1 MISNWVVLIVKTGD
15 IFIKESDWID
25 STVRKR
31 NRRGK
36 YMHGRLFYSIFG
48 CWKKKK
54 QEFIGGGFSYH
65 NGKWKFNSGTFN
77 TMNSGNN
84 DDTYHNSYRK
94 LASNEKK
101 LLENVIMSL
110 YENHEWMK
118 RSADERVSLREL
130 AELKELAKPGMN
142 HTLDLR
148 EIHKN
153 RRLHG
158 TVISFNHKRHY
169 GFIQCS
175 GIEEDIFVHSSEIQ
189 FYSSNPNDFMNGAN
203 IEFDITETRKGW
215 KATNVTDFLYYC

>member
-48 CWKKKK
+48 CWKKKN

-65 NGKWKFNSGTFN
+65 NGEWKFNSGTFN

-84 DDTYHNSYRK
+84 DDTYHNSDRK
-94 LASNEKK
+94 LAKAEKE
-101 LLENVIMSL
+101 LLENVIIHL
-110 YENHEWMK
+110 YKNHEWLK
-118 RSADERVSLREL
+118 RPTDERVSL
-130 AELKELAKPGMN
+130 KELAKLKESTKSWIN
-142 HTLDLR
+142 LHLIL
-148 EIHKN
+148 HKA
-153 RRLHG
+153 RRFHG
-158 TVISFNHKRHY
+158 TVISFNHERNY

-175 GIEEDIFVHSSEIQ
+175 GIEEYIFVHSSDIH
-189 FYSSNPNDFMNGAN
+189 FNPSNLNYSMIGAN